1 MIDSR
6 KAFLTAVRAFFLFLL
21 SWSVLGLQSA
31 LAVKVVIACGAV
43 GIERQLCIEGAERW
57 ASQTGNEVD
66 VIATPESS
74 TERLAMYQL
83 LLRERHDTVD
93 VFQIDVIWPG
103 LLHQWLLDLTPY
115 INDQDAFF
123 PNLVANNTI
132 EDRLIALPW
141 YVDTGLLYY
150 RQDLLQQYGHSV
162 PETWHDLERIALDV
176 QNQQRSRSPDFWG
189 YVWQG
194 SDYEGLTCNIVE
206 WLVSADAGNVVNENQ
221 EVTLNNQAAIGALEQ
236 AAGWVGQITPS
247 EVLDYR
253 EEDARAHFE
262 SGNALFMRNWPYA
275 WSLGNREG
283 SAVAGKIGV
292 TVLPRG
298 DNGQSTGALGG
309 WQLGV
314 TQATRHPDEAVDL
327 IRFLTSEAEQ
337 RRRTEHGYL
346 PTRSALYEDP
356 SVTGQNP
363 LFEPVGRALENVALR
378 PSSATDRLYKHVS
391 RYLSQETHDVLAGRK
406 TAEAAV
412 ESITQRIVDKSL
424 GRYSVQ

>member
-1 MIDSR
+1 MIDLR
-6 KAFLTAVRAFFLFLL
+6 KPLITAVQAMFGILFV
-21 SWSVLGLQSA
+21 WSVLGVQSA
-31 LAVKVVIACGAV
+31 QAARVVIACGAV

-93 VFQIDVIWPG
+93 VYQIDVIWPG

-115 INDQDAFF
+115 IDDQEAFF
-123 PNLVANNTI
+123 PNLIANNTI
-132 EDRLIALPW
+132 DDKLIALPW

-162 PETWHDLERIALDV
+162 PETWQELERIALDV
-176 QNQQRSRSPDFWG
+176 QNQQRSRNPEFWG

-206 WLVSADAGNVVNENQ
+206 WLVSSGAGNVVDDNQ
-221 EVTLNNQAAIGALEQ
+221 VVTLNNQASIDALSQ
-236 AAGWVGQITPS
+236 AANWVGRITP
-247 EVLDYR
+247 EAVLDYR

-262 SGNALFMRNWPYA
+262 AGNALFMRNWPYA
-275 WSLGNREG
+275 WSLGNSEG

-298 DNGQSTGALGG
+298 DNGAPTGALGG

-327 IRFLTSEAEQ
+327 VRFLTSEAEQ
-337 RRRTEHGYL
+337 RRRTQHGYL
-346 PTRSALYEDP
+346 PTRAALYDDP
-356 SVTGQNP
+356 SVVSQNP

-391 RYLSQETHDVLAGRK
+391 RYLSQETHDVLAGLK
-406 TAEAAV
+406 TPEAAV

>member
-1 MIDSR
+1 MI
-6 KAFLTAVRAFFLFLL
+6 LL
-21 SWSVLGLQSA
+21 GWGMLAIQSA

-74 TERLAMYQL
+74 TRRLAMYQL

-103 LLHQWLLDLTPY
+103 LLHRWLLDLTPY
-115 INDQDAFF
+115 INDQEDFF
-123 PNLVANNTI
+123 PDLVSNNTI
-132 EDRLIALPW
+132 NNRLIALPW

-150 RQDLLQQYGHSV
+150 RQDLLQEYGHSV
-162 PETWHDLERIALDV
+162 PETWRDLERIALDV
-176 QNQQRSRSPDFWG
+176 QNQHRTRNPDFWG

-206 WLVSADAGNVVNENQ
+206 WLISANAGNVVNENQ
-221 EVTLNNQAAIGALEQ
+221 EVTLNNRAAIGALEQ
-236 AAGWVGQITPS
+236 AAGWVGRISPI

-253 EEDARAHFE
+253 EEATRAHFE
-262 SGNALFMRNWPYA
+262 AGNALFMRNWPYA
-275 WSLGNREG
+275 WSLGNRPD

-298 DNGQSTGALGG
+298 ENGPSAAALGG

-314 TQATRHPDEAVDL
+314 TKSTRHPEEAVDL
-327 IRFLTSEAEQ
+327 IRFLTGESEQ
-337 RRRTEHGYL
+337 RRRAEHGYL
-346 PTRSALYEDP
+346 PTRSDLYEDP
-356 SVTGQNP
+356 GLSDQNP

-378 PSSATDRLYKHVS
+378 PSSATDRRYKHVS
-391 RYLSQETHDVLAGRK
+391 RYLSQETHEVLAGRK
-406 TAEAAV
+406 NAEEAV
-412 ESITQRIVDKSL
+412 ESITRRIVEKSL
-424 GRYSVQ
+424 GQYSVK